1 MAELIRPASVPPRS
15 SADLDGL
22 LAELTTVR
30 DEMVGFATQ
39 CTQYLSSIH
48 PNFQLGARN
57 LLHYLALRQRD
68 LRPLQYR
75 LAELGLSSL
84 GRAEAHAL
92 ASVEA
97 VRAVLHALAR
107 PTSPEPVQPDETGPT
122 FSSGPRLLAEHSTAC
137 LGPVPAERDVRIMVT
152 MPSEA
157 ATNYALVEELLR
169 QGMDCLR
176 INCAH
181 DDVAAWQQMIAH
193 LRRAEQTLGKSCKV
207 SMDLAGPKLRTQGL
221 PPGPAVLQ
229 ISPKIDAFGRRLAP
243 ARIWLSA
250 AEQPTAAPA
259 AAAASLAFPAAW
271 LLGLH
276 AGEAIAFVDA
286 RGKRRKLHVG
296 SCTPQGCWAEL
307 SKTTYLTPLTQFRG
321 ADGMATIQHLEPSEP
336 FILLRPSD
344 SLLVRRRPAG
354 GGALSVP
361 TALDGEAAAAI
372 GCAWSEAFD
381 YVRAGEPIWFDDGK
395 IGGVIEEVEP
405 EALRVRITQARSQGE
420 KLRNDK
426 SINLPES
433 QLPLSALTEKDQRD
447 LAFVAQHA
455 DLVALSFVSSAADVE
470 QLRQEISRLTD
481 RELPI
486 ILKIETRR
494 GFEQLPALLLSAMQG
509 ESCAVMIARGD
520 LAVECGFERLAE
532 VQEEILWLC
541 EAAHVPVIWAT
552 QVLESLARGGMP
564 SRAEITD
571 AAMGDR
577 AECVM
582 LNKGPRVVEAVRILS
597 GILRRMQ
604 AHQRKKSAMLRGLR
618 VAQAWPGI

>member
-1 MAELIRPASVPPRS
+1 MAEPTLPVSVAPRHS
-15 SADLDGL
+15 PDLDGL
-22 LAELTTVR
+22 LAELATVR
-30 DEMVGFATQ
+30 AEMVAFAKQ
-39 CTQYLSSIH
+39 CAEHLKPVH
-48 PNFQLGARN
+48 ANFQLGARN

-84 GRAEAHAL
+84 GRAEAHVL

-97 VRAVLHALAR
+97 VLTVLHALTRLTATG
-107 PTSPEPVQPDETGPT
+107 PVEPNETGPT

-137 LGPVPAERDVRIMVT
+137 LGPTPAERDVRIMVT

-157 ATNYALVEELLR
+157 ATDYALVEELLR

-181 DDVAAWQQMIAH
+181 DDVAAWQQMIRH
-193 LRRAEQTLGKSCKV
+193 LRRAEQALGKSCKV

-221 PPGPAVLQ
+221 PPGPAVLP
-229 ISPKIDAFGRRLAP
+229 ISPKFDAFGRKRAP
-243 ARIWLSA
+243 ARVWLSA
-250 AEQPTAAPA
+250 AEPPTAAPA
-259 AAAASLAFPAAW
+259 PAVARLAFPAAW
-271 LLGLH
+271 LPGLH
-276 AGEAIAFVDA
+276 VGEAIAFVDA
-286 RGKRRKLHVG
+286 RGRRRKLRIS
-296 SCTPQGCWAEL
+296 SCSPEGCWAEL
-307 SKTTYLTPLTQFRG
+307 RKTAYITPFTQFRG
-321 ADGMATIQHLEPSEP
+321 PGGMATIQHLPALEP
-336 FILLRPSD
+336 FILLRPGD
-344 SLLVRRRPAG
+344 SLLVRRWPAG
-354 GGALSVP
+354 GGALPAPAAV
-361 TALDGEAAAAI
+361 DGEAAAAI
-372 GCAWSEAFD
+372 GCAWSGAFD

-395 IGGVIEEVEP
+395 IGGVIEQVGP
-405 EALRVRITQARSQGE
+405 EGLRVRITQARPEGE

-433 QLPLSALTEKDQRD
+433 QLPLAALTEKDRRD

-494 GFEQLPALLLSAMQG
+494 GFEQLPALLLSAMQAS
-509 ESCAVMIARGD
+509 SCAVMIARGD

-618 VAQAWPGI
+618 VAQAWPGA

>member
-1 MAELIRPASVPPRS
+1 MAELDLPVSVASRRS
-15 SADLDGL
+15 PDLAGL
-22 LAELTTVR
+22 LAELSTVR
-30 DEMVGFATQ
+30 DEMTDFAAQ
-39 CTQYLSSIH
+39 CAGYLTPIH

-92 ASVEA
+92 ANVEA
-97 VRAVLHALAR
+97 VRAVLHTLAQ
-107 PTSPEPVQPDETGPT
+107 PTANGLDQSAETFPT

-137 LGPVPAERDVRIMVT
+137 LGPVPAGRNVRIMVT

-181 DDVAAWQQMIAH
+181 DDVAAWQQMIGH
-193 LRRAEQTLGKSCKV
+193 LRRAEQALGKPCKV

-221 PPGPAVLQ
+221 TPGPAVLQ
-229 ISPKIDAFGRRLAP
+229 IGPARDAFGRKLAP
-243 ARIWLSA
+243 ARVWLCA
-250 AEQPTAAPA
+250 AEQPTAATA
-259 AAAASLAFPAAW
+259 AAANLAFPAAW
-271 LLGLH
+271 LSGLR

-286 RGKRRKLHVG
+286 RGRRRKLHIS
-296 SCTPQGCWAEL
+296 SCSPQGCWAEL
-307 SKTTYLTPLTQFRG
+307 GKTAYLTPLTQFRAAG
-321 ADGMATIQHLEPSEP
+321 GTATLQHLAQLEP
-336 FILLRPSD
+336 FILLRPGD
-344 SLLVRRRPAG
+344 GLLVLRRAAGSAPAAAG
-354 GGALSVP
+354 
-361 TALDGEAAAAI
+361 DEATAAI
-372 GCAWSEAFD
+372 GCAWPEAFD
-381 YVRAGEPIWFDDGK
+381 YVRVGEPIWFDDGK
-395 IGGVIEEVEP
+395 IGGVIEQVAP
-405 EALRVRITQARSQGE
+405 EAVRVRITQARPQGE

-433 QLPLSALTEKDQRD
+433 QLPLAALTAKDRRD

-494 GFEQLPALLLSAMQG
+494 GFEQLPALLLSAMQAS
-509 ESCAVMIARGD
+509 SCAVMIARGD

-582 LNKGPRVVEAVRILS
+582 LNKGPRVVEAVHILS

-618 VAQAWPGI
+618 VAQTWPAA

>member
-1 MAELIRPASVPPRS
+1 MAELTLPVLVAPRYS
-15 SADLDGL
+15 PDLYGL
-22 LAELTTVR
+22 LAELTIVR
-30 DEMVGFATQ
+30 NEMAEFAEQ
-39 CTQYLSSIH
+39 CATYLTPIH

-97 VRAVLHALAR
+97 VLAVLHALAR
-107 PTSPEPVQPDETGPT
+107 PAATEPLQPDETGPT
-122 FSSGPRLLAEHSTAC
+122 FSSGPCLLAEHSTAC

-181 DDVAAWQQMIAH
+181 DDVAAWQLMIQH
-193 LRRAEQTLGKSCKV
+193 LRRAELALGKSCKV

-229 ISPKIDAFGRRLAP
+229 ISPNFDSFGRRLAP
-243 ARIWLSA
+243 ARVWLSA
-250 AEQPTAAPA
+250 AEQPTAAPT

-276 AGEAIAFVDA
+276 AGDAIAFVDA
-286 RGKRRKLHVG
+286 RERRRKLRVS
-296 SCTPQGCWAEL
+296 SCSPQGCWAEL
-307 SKTTYLTPLTQFRG
+307 SKTAYLTPLTQFRG
-321 ADGMATIQHLEPSEP
+321 PGGMAMIQHLPALEP
-336 FILLRPSD
+336 FILLRPGD
-344 SLLVRRRPAG
+344 SLLVHRRPAG
-354 GGALSVP
+354 GGALPVP
-361 TALDGEAAAAI
+361 AVDGEDTAAI

-381 YVRAGEPIWFDDGK
+381 YVRVGEPIWFDDGK
-395 IGGVIEEVEP
+395 IGGVIEQVEA
-405 EALRVRITQARSQGE
+405 EALRVRITQARPQGE

-433 QLPLSALTEKDQRD
+433 QFPLAALTEKDRRD

-470 QLRQEISRLTD
+470 QLRQKISRLTD

-494 GFEQLPALLLSAMQG
+494 GFEQLPALLLSAMQAG
-509 ESCAVMIARGD
+509 SCAVMIARGD

-552 QVLESLARGGMP
+552 QVLESLAQGGMP

-582 LNKGPRVVEAVRILS
+582 LNKGPQVVEAVRILS

-618 VAQAWPGI
+618 VAQAWPGA